1 MKLEGKVEM
10 KWRPW
15 IGAVKFLGESASGLW
30 VGRER
35 IEVENQEARLELRLD
50 RNMNKGALL
59 RMLWI

>member
-1 MKLEGKVEM
+1 MRL
-10 KWRPW
+10 
-15 IGAVKFLGESASGLW
+15 LGESASELW